1 VTEQRDVPAASTVDA
16 APTARIPVAVDR
28 ARGGFSLWSV
38 LSGVLVAIGAFIVIS
53 AIVGGIL
60 AATGIA
66 EGGIQTNDLT
76 EASIGVGI
84 GLVVAQFLA
93 FLWGGYTAGRM
104 ARGSGVLN
112 GILVP
117 VVTIILI
124 GILGAIVAAL
134 IDADLQGNTAQ
145 ELPLPLNTAQD
156 IGTGVGIGLLVA
168 ALLGGSLGGWLGARW
183 HTKLENDESA
193 VHRDAAL

>member
-53 AIVGGIL
+53 SIVGGIL
-60 AATGIA
+60 AATGVA
-66 EGGIQTNDLT
+66 EGGLQTNDLT
-76 EASIGVGI
+76 EATIGTGI

-104 ARGSGVLN
+104 ARGSGVVN

-124 GILGAIVAAL
+124 GILGAIVAAVVNG
-134 IDADLQGNTAQ
+134 DLQGVTA
-145 ELPLPLNTAQD
+145 PLGP
-156 IGTGVGIGLLVA
+156 
-168 ALLGGSLGGWLGARW
+168 
-183 HTKLENDESA
+183 
-193 VHRDAAL
+193 